1 VVLSRTEAGISTY
14 EDLKGK
20 KLGSVTGT
28 FEALALEEDMNEW
41 ADPANSFTG
50 YQTQAD
56 VFLALSQGQIDAT
69 VVTSTVAHA
78 TVNSGNFTNLVVGG
92 DAPYLVD
99 YVSLIGLRQEYGLLN
114 YLNLFVQ
121 QQVRTGRYAELYAK
135 WVGEGTPPDLTVP
148 GVYY

>member
-1 VVLSRTEAGISTY
+1 
-14 EDLKGK
+14 
-20 KLGSVTGT
+20 
-28 FEALALEEDMNEW
+28 MNEW

-78 TVNSGNFTNLVVGG
+78 TVNSGNFTNLTVGG

-114 YLNLFVQ
+114 YLNLFVSS
-121 QQVRTGRYAELYAK
+121 RSAPAATPSSTTSGSAK
-135 WVGEGTPPDLTVP
+135 ATPPNLTVP

>member
-1 VVLSRTEAGISTY
+1 
-14 EDLKGK
+14 
-20 KLGSVTGT
+20 
-28 FEALALEEDMNEW
+28 M
-41 ADPANSFTG
+41 
-50 YQTQAD
+50 
-56 VFLALSQGQIDAT
+56 
-69 VVTSTVAHA
+69 TSTVAHA
-78 TVNSGNFTNLVVGG
+78 TVNSGNFTNLMVGG

-99 YVSLIGLRQEYGLLN
+99 YVALIGLRQEYGLLN